1 MLDNRLSFF
10 ALAAVAA
17 VSASAEV
24 MDRPVG
30 IRIGQ
35 RMTLKPYLS
44 FSASYNSNV
53 AGNADGAE
61 DVTWTVNPGLTLDYL
76 GEQLKLTGNV
86 WYQYNAYSKSAN
98 SSDYNYHSYGEELTG
113 RWTDSLPGEKGWAL
127 MLSERYLCVNQAS
140 EYTDSEGRDY
150 SSDHNQFMF
159 AGGLQRRFSNHLH
172 ADVNANYYWLD
183 YVDGGN
189 QRSNYG
195 LYGWDRWGV
204 GGEVGYAFTPWTD
217 LLIAGSYQDYSTQ
230 NRKGRA
236 YEGQGVG
243 YGQSSGSKGVTAQIG
258 LGSYATRR
266 ITYRALGGW
275 TSYQYDEGG
284 EDSSGFS
291 YTVGANWIISETWKT
306 MLLGTSY
313 YQPTER
319 EFGSSQRVDS
329 LSWGITHAMVQGK
342 LNGMFDV
349 AYRREGREY
358 SAVDSYDYDLDSI
371 SFRLGLTYIL
381 SRYLQFYTNFEYRKS
396 YCEDSRSVRGSYY
409 DYDRF
414 RGTLGVRFT
423 Y

>member
-1 MLDNRLSFF
+1 M
-10 ALAAVAA
+10 
-17 VSASAEV
+17 
-24 MDRPVG
+24 
-30 IRIGQ
+30 
-35 RMTLKPYLS
+35 
-44 FSASYNSNV
+44 
-53 AGNADGAE
+53 
-61 DVTWTVNPGLTLDYL
+61 
-76 GEQLKLTGNV
+76 
-86 WYQYNAYSKSAN
+86 
-98 SSDYNYHSYGEELTG
+98 
-113 RWTDSLPGEKGWAL
+113 
-127 MLSERYLCVNQAS
+127 C
-140 EYTDSEGRDY
+140 
-150 SSDHNQFMF
+150 
-159 AGGLQRRFSNHLH
+159 
-172 ADVNANYYWLD
+172 
-183 YVDGGN
+183 
-189 QRSNYG
+189 
-195 LYGWDRWGV
+195 
-204 GGEVGYAFTPWTD
+204 
-217 LLIAGSYQDYSTQ
+217 
-230 NRKGRA
+230 
-236 YEGQGVG
+236 
-243 YGQSSGSKGVTAQIG
+243 
-258 LGSYATRR
+258 SYATRR

-291 YTVGANWIISETWKT
+291 YTVSANWIISETWKT

-349 AYRREGREY
+349 ASRREGREY

-381 SRYLQFYTNFEYRKS
+381 NRYLQFYTNFEYRKS

>member
-1 MLDNRLSFF
+1 MLNNRLSLF
-10 ALAAVAA
+10 ALAALTAL
-17 VSASAEV
+17 SASAEV

-44 FSASYNSNV
+44 FSGTYNSNIQ
-53 AGNADGAE
+53 GNTDGGE
-61 DVTWTVNPGLTLDYL
+61 DFSWLINPGLTFEYR
-76 GEQLKLTGNV
+76 GEQLKLTGNA
-86 WYQYNAYSKSAN
+86 WYQYNAYSKSSN
-98 SSDYNYHSYGEELTG
+98 SGHYDYHSYGEEVTAH
-113 RWTDSLPGEKGWAL
+113 WTDSLPGEKGWTL
-127 MLSERYLCVNQAS
+127 MLSERYLYVNQLS
-140 EYTDSEGRDY
+140 DYTDSSGRDY
-150 SSDHNQFMF
+150 SSDYDEVKF
-159 AGGLQRRFSNHLH
+159 AGALQRRFSNRLH

-204 GGEVGYAFTPWTD
+204 GAEIGYAFSQWTD
-217 LLIAGSYQDYSTQ
+217 LILAGSYQDYKSQ
-230 NRKGRA
+230 NRDNRW
-236 YEGQGVG
+236 YEGQNAG
-243 YGQSSGSKGVTAQIG
+243 YGQSSGSKGMTAQIG
-258 LGSYATRR
+258 LGSFATQRL
-266 ITYRALGGW
+266 TYRVLGGW
-275 TSYQYDEGG
+275 SAYEYDEGG
-284 EDSSGFS
+284 ENSSGFS
-291 YTVGANWIISETWKT
+291 YTVGANWTISETWKT
-306 MLLGTSY
+306 MILGTSY

-358 SAVDSYDYDLDSI
+358 SAVDSYDYDLDNL

-381 SRYLQFYTNFEYRKS
+381 NRYVQFFTNFEYRKCF
-396 YCEDSRSVRGSYY
+396 CEDSNSVRGSYY

-414 RGTLGVRFT
+414 RGSLGIRFT